1 MAQPKPSE
9 DPCVVYADIIHLPHH
24 QSDTH
29 SHMSLYDRAAQFAPF
44 AALRGYDEMVAE
56 ETRQTDDGLH
66 LSPEE
71 LELLNQKL
79 TLIGDVVEDGFH
91 PQLTFRVFV
100 PDDRKAGGSY
110 RSVTDAVKK
119 VDIISR
125 KLVLM
130 GTEGRGRVNKT
141 IDFDRIA
148 AIHGALVDYMDDG
161 IE

>member
-1 MAQPKPSE
+1 MG
-9 DPCVVYADIIHLPHH
+9 DDLHGFH
-24 QSDTH
+24 
-29 SHMSLYDRAAQFAPF
+29 
-44 AALRGYDEMVAE
+44 
-56 ETRQTDDGLH
+56 ETRAQKAHLH
-66 LSPEE
+66 QGHLR
-71 LELLNQKL
+71 LRLHRLH
-79 TLIGDVVEDGFH
+79 GFH